1 MSRDSFIVPVEAP
14 AGLFCKE
21 GTVWCGP
28 PDGAGPPVVRP
39 SGTHWLLLPPS
50 PLPSTALWPP
60 QRPQACSGGH
70 SLPPCGHVFSVTP
83 CLSGPSSSGALS
95 LRVPLLILSLVLAP
109 SSEQPGTLWKQLPDP
124 GPPGCWAASLSVHP
138 QDQRPLIRLL
148 GFVWNV
154 PHRSN
159 CPL

>member
-1 MSRDSFIVPVEAP
+1 MREARHPFVVPVEAP
-14 AGLFCKE
+14 AGLVCKE

-39 SGTHWLLLPPS
+39 SGTHWLLPS
-50 PLPSTALWPP
+50 GPLPSTALWLP

-83 CLSGPSSSGALS
+83 CLSGPSSSGALCSSSHLCSQPLVSSRAHCGNNSQIRGHQAVGQPLSQSTRRISVPSPDS
-95 LRVPLLILSLVLAP
+95 L
-109 SSEQPGTLWKQLPDP
+109 
-124 GPPGCWAASLSVHP
+124 ASFGMFQTEATV
-138 QDQRPLIRLL
+138 
-148 GFVWNV
+148 
-154 PHRSN
+154 